1 MRSTRIVSS
10 VAVLMC
16 LGITLGQRPQGFQQQ
31 QAGMQQGYQ
40 QQQAGVQQGYQQQQ
54 AGMQQWPQMQA
65 GILPTTQMQAGTQQM
80 MPSSPQTVQFGVYT
94 DPQCTSLMKQ
104 GPFASLRT
112 DEQCYVH
119 TYTDPQGVPNT
130 NAHDNFHCEARAHAP
145 ARLRARPAART
156 HAHPP
161 THPHARTCTCTRVRM
176 CTQASSVS
184 FTQYVGSSTC
194 GSGRKILD
202 MTLTTVCQPVQT
214 HMGVTYQ
221 RLENYTP
228 CSAKSG
234 GSAISSQQQQ
244 AGMQQGF
251 PTTPQAPTTPLSPT
265 APQAPMPQYQ
275 YPVYKFALYR
285 GTADTKDACG
295 AGGQRGKCFVWDLGA
310 HPNCYKFSE
319 TESYS
324 GAVFNET
331 SLTYDLHPRSTDCS
345 SGKGAGRKG
354 TSLGSCTFFSYGGVY
369 WLKLECVLLDS
380 SSVCPAD
387 YVECTDCVTGC
398 DGAISP
404 PAPTTPQVPVMPQVP
419 AMPQA
424 PTRPEKAPTKPQ
436 GPKTRAETPDVAPA
450 EISSAAYLL
459 VNWSVLVAMAF
470 MSVHAF
476 V

>member
-16 LGITLGQRPQGFQQQ
+16 SGIALGQRPQGFQQQ
-31 QAGMQQGYQ
+31 QAGMQQGFQQQQAGMQQGSQQQQVGMQQGFQQQQAGMQQAYQ

-234 GSAISSQQQQ
+234 GSAISSQC
-244 AGMQQGF
+244 
-251 PTTPQAPTTPLSPT
+251 
-265 APQAPMPQYQ
+265 
-275 YPVYKFALYR
+275 
-285 GTADTKDACG
+285 ACG
-295 AGGQRGKCFVWDLGA
+295 ATC
-310 HPNCYKFSE
+310 
-319 TESYS
+319 
-324 GAVFNET
+324 
-331 SLTYDLHPRSTDCS
+331 
-345 SGKGAGRKG
+345 
-354 TSLGSCTFFSYGGVY
+354 
-369 WLKLECVLLDS
+369 
-380 SSVCPAD
+380 
-387 YVECTDCVTGC
+387 
-398 DGAISP
+398 
-404 PAPTTPQVPVMPQVP
+404 VMPSGG
-419 AMPQA
+419 
-424 PTRPEKAPTKPQ
+424 T
-436 GPKTRAETPDVAPA
+436 GGGSN
-450 EISSAAYLL
+450 IL
-459 VNWSVLVAMAF
+459 VMATC
-470 MSVHAF
+470 
-476 V
+476 